1 MTPNPLTLPATFRIS
16 PLVRLTLA
24 SLYLALTVPLP
35 FLATFTQAPIA
46 PSWLWG
52 GIAIGFGVLLGAL
65 AERVTL
71 DETGIQVG
79 YPRWVLP
86 VGRKGWSLP
95 WSEVVALQPRTTG
108 QGGLV
113 YYVRSREGQGY
124 LLPMRV
130 VGFARLVAI
139 VGDRTGI
146 DTRDVRPLAQPWM
159 YGILLL
165 FTGFLLLIDT
175 WVIWTAQ
182 TTPPLF

>member
-1 MTPNPLTLPATFRIS
+1 MTSPTLPATFRIS
-16 PLVRLTLA
+16 PLIRITLGG
-24 SLYLALTVPLP
+24 LYLALTVPLP
-35 FLATFTQAPIA
+35 FLAVFTQAPVA
-46 PSWLWG
+46 PGLLWG
-52 GIAIGFGVLLGAL
+52 GIAIGFGLLWGAL

-86 VGRKGWSLP
+86 VWRKGWSLP
-95 WSEVVALQPRTTG
+95 WAEVTALQPRTTG

-113 YYVRSREGQGY
+113 YYFRSRDGQGY

-159 YGILLL
+159 YWILFL
-165 FTGFLLLIDT
+165 FTGLLLLIDA

-182 TTPPLF
+182 TIPPMT